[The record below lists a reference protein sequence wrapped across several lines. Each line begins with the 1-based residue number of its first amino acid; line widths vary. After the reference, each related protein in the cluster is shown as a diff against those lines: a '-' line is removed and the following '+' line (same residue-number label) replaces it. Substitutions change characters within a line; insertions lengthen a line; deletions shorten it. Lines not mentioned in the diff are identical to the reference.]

1 MIRTG
6 ILVLLFGIFLMPI
19 VLFAQGFDSQQ
30 TGLTDTANQAG
41 FSTNL
46 ACSSSPQGCIPYFI
60 GAIVNG
66 LLGVFGAIF
75 LALIMWGGLRYMLS
89 QGEKDQVQKAKDT
102 IKNAILG
109 MVVVALSYTIANFV
123 LNTISDVT
131 GSGSTVIESNQ

>member
-1 MIRTG
+1 MLALFIG
-6 ILVLLFGIFLMPI
+6 IAMMPSL
-19 VLFAQGFDSQQ
+19 LFAQGFDSGD
-30 TGLTDTANQAG
+30 TGLVDTANQAG

-46 ACSSSPQGCIPYFI
+46 ECADRPEGCIPFFI

-66 LLGVFGAIF
+66 LLGVFGAVF

-109 MVVVALSYTIANFV
+109 MIIVALSYTIANFV
-123 LNTISDVT
+123 LNAISDVT
-131 GSGSTVIESNQ
+131 GADNGVVQSTQ